1 MILVISY
8 FSVLPIRQ
16 KQAKWFKFLHRW
28 DWKLLILPFILWAGQ
43 VLPVLFGRKWLI
55 VIFWSWFM
63 IIKVCPLYYKVSCI
77 YDCLHLNQKIKIL
90 ITFLWEKKQNPT
102 IENIFKGL
110 QWNLLSTLVTHLL
123 LMYLFLWS
131 KCKILNISENFSKI
145 WELPSHLGN
154 SVNIPGT

>member
-1 MILVISY
+1 MLQGKTNQSPIWCRNLVIQTIYVILVILSY

-28 DWKLLILPFILWAGQ
+28 DQKLLILPFILWAGQ
-43 VLPVLFGRKWLI
+43 ILPVLFGRKWLI

-90 ITFLWEKKQNPT
+90 ITFLWEKNKTQQLK
-102 IENIFKGL
+102 IFLKVC
-110 QWNLLSTLVTHLL
+110 NEIFSTLVTHLL
-123 LMYLFLWS
+123 LMYLFL
-131 KCKILNISENFSKI
+131 
-145 WELPSHLGN
+145 
-154 SVNIPGT
+154 